1 MDKVELNVQSR
12 EVTGSKVKNLRKEGL
27 IPGVVYGRGLESLNI
42 QVPVRDFE
50 KVYAEAGESTLV
62 YVKLGDEELPTIIH
76 DVSLDPVSD
85 KIIHADF
92 YKVRLD
98 EKIKTHIPVVLVGVA
113 PAVKNLGAI
122 LVTNINELEVE
133 AFPQDLPHEIT
144 VDVSKLENFDDHV
157 SVKDL
162 PISDKVHIE
171 AKPDDIVVLAQEPAE
186 EEAEVAA
193 EASVEDLEVIKKEK
207 PEGEE
212 GEEGGEAGAEEKKE

>member
-1 MDKVELNVQSR
+1 MQKIELNVQNREIIGSR
-12 EVTGSKVKNLRKEGL
+12 VSSLRKEGL
-27 IPGVVYGRGLESLNI
+27 IPAVIYGRGLEALNI
-42 QVPVRDFE
+42 QVPAKDFE

-62 YVKLGDEELPTIIH
+62 YIKLDKEELPTIIH

-98 EKIKTHIPVVLVGVA
+98 EKITASIPIVIVGES

-133 AFPQDLPHEIT
+133 AFPQDLPHEFM
-144 VDVSKLENFDDHV
+144 VDVSGLINFHDHI

-162 PISDKVHIE
+162 KVSDKVEIQ
-171 AKPDDIVVLAQEPAE
+171 AKPDDVIILAQEPAKE
-186 EEAEVAA
+186 EEETPTT
-193 EASVEDLEVIKKEK
+193 ETSVEDVEVIKKEK

-212 GEEGGEAGAEEKKE
+212 GEGEAVEEKKE